1 MNHLFKYSV
10 GACLFL
16 ITTSWI
22 QQPEK
27 TARLTIELK
36 GMTSSSGKIYVALY
50 RQGDAFPSFSGKYK
64 GVLVDAD
71 QKPVQ
76 VVFNRIPADTYAVA
90 TFHDENNNGVMDKN
104 AFGVP
109 SEIYGFSN
117 NVRKTFSAPTF
128 SDAAFGLES
137 ERKLLIHLK

>member
-1 MNHLFKYSV
+1 MKRLFKYLV
-10 GACLFL
+10 GGCLFL
-16 ITTSWI
+16 MTSSFM

-27 TARLTIELK
+27 TARLTIEFK

-50 RQGDAFPSFSGKYK
+50 RQGDAFPSFSGRFK

-71 QKPVQ
+71 QKPLQ

-90 TFHDENNNGVMDKN
+90 TFHDENNNGIMDKN
-104 AFGVP
+104 VFGVP

-117 NVRKTFSAPTF
+117 NARKTFSAPTF

-137 ERKLLIHLK
+137 ERKLSIHLK